1 MFFFG
6 HKSGKYE
13 SDYSEFRASFN
24 VTGFATVMC
33 VGILTR
39 NTGIPLTHPPPDRI
53 YPLELF
59 AFKASVSRELYSL
72 MQSVH
77 VLRACTEFIGGP
89 VKIIAKL
96 LKNQNNLGTFMYK
109 FTQYH

>member
-1 MFFFG
+1 MFFFW

-13 SDYSEFRASFN
+13 SDYSEFQASFN

-33 VGILTR
+33 VGMLTR
-39 NTGIPLTHPPPDRI
+39 NTGIPLSHSPPDRT

-59 AFKASVSRELYSL
+59 AFKASISRALYSL
-72 MQSVH
+72 MQSVN

-89 VKIIAKL
+89 VNTKHLNNGKI
-96 LKNQNNLGTFMYK
+96 T
-109 FTQYH
+109 

>member
-1 MFFFG
+1 MFFFFW

-13 SDYSEFRASFN
+13 SDYSEFQASFH

-39 NTGIPLTHPPPDRI
+39 NTGIPLTHPPPDKT

-59 AFKASVSRELYSL
+59 AFKASVSRALYSL
-72 MQSVH
+72 MQSVN
-77 VLRACTEFIGGP
+77 VLRACTEYIGGP
-89 VKIIAKL
+89 VNTKHLNNGKI
-96 LKNQNNLGTFMYK
+96 T
-109 FTQYH
+109 